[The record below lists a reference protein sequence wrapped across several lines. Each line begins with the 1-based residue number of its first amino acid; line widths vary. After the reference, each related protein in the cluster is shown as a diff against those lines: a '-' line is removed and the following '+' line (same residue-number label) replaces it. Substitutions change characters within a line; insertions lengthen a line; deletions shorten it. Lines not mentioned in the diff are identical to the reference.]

1 MTVEIKVT
9 CDKCETK
16 FDVHHLEWTLISC
29 VECGHSIPNETHIS
43 FLENDTK
50 DND

>member
-16 FDVHHLEWTLISC
+16 FEVHHLEWTHVSC
-29 VECGHSIPNETHIS
+29 LECGYAIPNETHI
-43 FLENDTK
+43 NDE
-50 DND
+50 DSSS